1 MAARLSGNPLSGNL
15 EQVQVTGMTRRGLRL
30 NRMAWLGLVLS
41 FSLLPSAAIAQTAAT
56 RTTLSVSSTGQPTVT
71 VTDLSDD
78 APAVGV
84 VNFEE
89 DGRILGQSLL
99 NAQGQATAAFK
110 LPDGVHNIQAVYAGD
125 ASHLSSISAQAT
137 IQPQATTGTPGY
149 QLAITPVSPATL
161 PMNLTAGQSG
171 SLNVTV
177 IPVNN
182 AALTGPMFV
191 TLSCSG
197 LPSLSSCSFAPE
209 EVQIVP
215 STPASCPSG
224 SPASACPPV
233 SLMVISTQAPAPG
246 GSAASNRTSSSIN
259 WALLLPGV
267 LGLGG
272 FAWGARRRRWLQRI
286 ALVALLGFVTIVGTT
301 GCSPLYRYYN
311 HGPILAPQTPTGNYT
326 VTITAQSNDGVTSTS
341 NSTTMVLNVN

>member
-1 MAARLSGNPLSGNL
+1 M
-15 EQVQVTGMTRRGLRL
+15 TGMTRRGLRL
-30 NRMAWLGLVLS
+30 NRMAWLGLALS
-41 FSLLPSAAIAQTAAT
+41 FSLLPSAAIAQAVAT
-56 RTTLSVSSTGQPTVT
+56 QTTLSVSSTGQPTVT
-71 VTDLSDD
+71 VTNLNDNS
-78 APAVGV
+78 PASGV

-89 DGRILGQSLL
+89 NGVILGQALL
-99 NAQGQATAAFK
+99 NAQGQATGTFK
-110 LPDGVHNIQAVYAGD
+110 LADGVHNIQAVYAGN
-125 ASHLSSISAQAT
+125 ASQLSSSSTQAT
-137 IQPQATTGTPGY
+137 IQPQATVSGTPGY
-149 QLAITPVSPATL
+149 QLSLSPVSPSAL
-161 PMNLTAGQSG
+161 PMTLTAGQSG

-215 STPASCPSG
+215 STPTSCAAG

-246 GSAASNRTSSSIN
+246 GSAASIRTNNPIN
-259 WALLLPGV
+259 WAILLPGI

-286 ALVALLGFVTIVGTT
+286 ALVALLGFVTVIGTT
-301 GCSPLYRYYN
+301 GCSPLWRYYN
-311 HGPILAPQTPTGNYT
+311 HGPILANQTPAGEYT
-326 VTITAQSNDGVTSTS
+326 VTITAQSTNGVTSTS
-341 NSTTMVLNVN
+341 SSTTMVLTVN

>member
-1 MAARLSGNPLSGNL
+1 
-15 EQVQVTGMTRRGLRL
+15 
-30 NRMAWLGLVLS
+30 MAWLGLALS
-41 FSLLPSAAIAQTAAT
+41 FSLLPSAAIAQTVAT
-56 RTTLSVSSTGQPTVT
+56 RTTLSVSSTGQPTVA
-71 VTDLSDD
+71 VTGLYDD
-78 APAVGV
+78 APAAGV

-89 DGRILGQSLL
+89 DGRILGQSVL
-99 NAQGQATAAFK
+99 NAQGQATASFK
-110 LPDGVHNIQAVYAGD
+110 LPDGVHDIQAVYAGD
-125 ASHLSSISAQAT
+125 ASHLSSISTLAT
-137 IQPQATTGTPGY
+137 VQPQATTTGTPGY
-149 QLAITPVSPATL
+149 QLSIAPVSPSTL
-161 PMNLTAGQSG
+161 PMNLSPGQTG

-215 STPASCPSG
+215 STPTSCPTG

-233 SLMVISTQAPAPG
+233 SLMVISTQSAAPG
-246 GSAASNRTSSSIN
+246 GSAASNRTVSPMN
-259 WALLLPGV
+259 WALMLPGV

-286 ALVALLGFVTIVGTT
+286 ALVALVGFVTVIGTT
-301 GCSPLYRYYN
+301 ACSPLYRYYN
-311 HGPILAPQTPTGNYT
+311 HGPILAPQTPAGNYT
-326 VTITAQSNDGVTSTS
+326 VTITAQSSDGVTATS